1 MPSVLLLLF
10 AGIGLRALAN
20 YYRFAINIP
29 DVIVES
35 LGVVG
40 LIMIVL
46 EAGLDLNLNKR
57 KLSLVRNSFLSA
69 TVILMLSA
77 ALITLILNYWLK
89 EPIASCLVYALPL
102 SIMSSSIVLPSIH
115 HLTASKKEFLI
126 YEASFSDIMG
136 ILLFNYFT
144 AKEILTVLS
153 LATFVA
159 NIVVAIIL
167 SLLISIGLLFILART
182 KMNIR
187 FFLIFALLI
196 LIYEGGKMAGLPS
209 LLAILVFGLTINNW
223 DAVKLPTILDRFR
236 KEEVQ
241 SLRTL
246 LHSITAESSFLI
258 RTFFFLLFG
267 FTIQLKSIMQGE
279 VILVGSMIVISLF
292 FIRLV
297 YFRFFLNT
305 NMFPEAFLIP

>member
-1 MPSVLLLLF
+1 MNGISPEILLIVLCGLVILSFLFSILSKYIRVPSVLLLLF

-115 HLTASKKEFLI
+115 HLTASK
-126 YEASFSDIMG
+126 
-136 ILLFNYFT
+136 
-144 AKEILTVLS
+144 
-153 LATFVA
+153 
-159 NIVVAIIL
+159 
-167 SLLISIGLLFILART
+167 R
-182 KMNIR
+182 
-187 FFLIFALLI
+187 
-196 LIYEGGKMAGLPS
+196 
-209 LLAILVFGLTINNW
+209 
-223 DAVKLPTILDRFR
+223 
-236 KEEVQ
+236 
-241 SLRTL
+241 
-246 LHSITAESSFLI
+246 SS
-258 RTFFFLLFG
+258 
-267 FTIQLKSIMQGE
+267 
-279 VILVGSMIVISLF
+279 
-292 FIRLV
+292 
-297 YFRFFLNT
+297 
-305 NMFPEAFLIP
+305 